1 LRRSLAKD
9 PLLLL
14 ILGLCLADFFLAP
27 SVFGEFGSTP
37 EGSAEKCDGRFRD
50 KSDPLESRPISINGE
65 IYFAGQSRPWGNG
78 GVAFIRENSEQGSTL
93 GRKYLITE
101 EQFND
106 VVMQEN
112 SKEPDGNR
120 FVPAFNQL
128 VSQPQSILPGDPWYG
143 KLLNMGSEGGWPTLT
158 FTTARTMTRTVEQP
172 QIAGEKPTEG
182 ETHVSPCI
190 ISALL

>member
-1 LRRSLAKD
+1 MSTNQERAAVKLVWYASY
-9 PLLLL
+9 
-14 ILGLCLADFFLAP
+14 
-27 SVFGEFGSTP
+27 GSNLKRERFVCYIKGGTP
-37 EGSAEKCDGRFRD
+37 KGSAKRNEGCRD
-50 KSDPLESRPISINGE
+50 KSEPAESRPISINGE

-128 VSQPQSILPGDPWYG
+128 VSQRNLFCPAILGTENSSIWDQ
-143 KLLNMGSEGGWPTLT
+143 KEGGRSSLS
-158 FTTARTMTRTVEQP
+158 QP
-172 QIAGEKPTEG
+172 PGP
-182 ETHVSPCI
+182 
-190 ISALL
+190 